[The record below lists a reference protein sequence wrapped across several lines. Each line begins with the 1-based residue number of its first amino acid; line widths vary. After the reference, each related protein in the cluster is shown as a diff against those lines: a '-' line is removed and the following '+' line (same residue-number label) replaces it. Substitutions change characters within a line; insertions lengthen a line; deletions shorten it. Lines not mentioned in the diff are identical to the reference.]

1 MINHIVYVHIG
12 KKIPDYIFDSIY
24 QTLFICP
31 ETKIYVILDESLIEY
46 FRNMIYKLNVNY
58 FVKQPITLNL
68 YVECIPIQILQVS
81 ERYTNYIN
89 NLPDSI
95 THFRDSFWIS
105 TTMRF
110 FYIES
115 FMKIF
120 KINNVFHLENDIML
134 YKNVNQLDIDKNKIY
149 MLKDSPNRV
158 IPSLLF
164 FPNNL
169 LLQEMNTN
177 IIEQL
182 KDIHVLLNDMQLLG
196 AYKNDNICYFSSDF
210 NDNLTYIVD
219 GAAIGQ
225 FLGGLDLRNLQE
237 FLIKSLEEQQLL
249 HYNNP
254 TKGFVN
260 ETSSF
265 KPDSITIFKN
275 KIFLKNMNFPVDLY
289 YAKREDDNNI
299 MLKQI
304 VNLHIHSKQ
313 LHEYSIINH
322 LKYSDIITGERVVSL
337 CDFIILTRNIFDYHE
352 NLNCFINNN
361 NNLIIVDD
369 FKTIN
374 MQYINSYIRL
384 LNKSIIKIFVYTH
397 IIDSFIKYILPYL
410 EFGIKYILYL
420 HNSDDCLTSEHM
432 NILMK
437 SKYIKIVY
445 SQNMNK
451 YMTEKFKLIPIGIAN
466 SMFEHGNLLQLYE
479 VISKTYYKKK
489 ENNLYIS
496 INPNTFEYRRNVLE
510 EIRKK
515 GNLFKI
521 NHNKPFKEY
530 LYELSSY
537 FFCLCIRGNGISCHR
552 EWECYYL
559 GVIPVIINNKY
570 TNTDAYVK
578 YLQKLNLPFFEIK
591 EENLDKYSN
600 DFFNEDLYNKILHK
614 CNSSP
619 YNLPALSIDYYK

>member
-12 KKIPDYIFDSIY
+12 KQLPDYIFDSIY
-24 QTLFICP
+24 QTLLICP
-31 ETKIYVILDESLIEY
+31 ETKIYVILDDSLIEY

-81 ERYTNYIN
+81 EKYTNYVN
-89 NLPDSI
+89 NLPDTI
-95 THFRDSFWIS
+95 THYRDSFWIS

-120 KINNVFHLENDIML
+120 KLTNVFHMENDIML
-134 YKNVNQLDIDKNKIY
+134 YKNVNQLDIDKTKIY

-164 FPNNL
+164 FPNSL
-169 LLQEMNTN
+169 LLQEMNIN

-182 KDIHVLLNDMQLLG
+182 KEMHVLLNDMQLLG
-196 AYKNDNICYFSSDF
+196 ACKNDNICYFSCDF

-225 FLGGLDLRNLQE
+225 FVGGLDLRNLPE
-237 FLIKSLEEQQLL
+237 FSIKSPEEQQLL

-260 ETSSF
+260 ETSLF
-265 KPDSITIFKN
+265 KPDSITILKN
-275 KIFLKNMNFPVDLY
+275 KIFLKNMKFPVDLY

-313 LHEYSIINH
+313 LYEYSIINH
-322 LKYSDIITGERVVSL
+322 LKYSDIITGDRVVSL
-337 CDFIILTRNIFDYHE
+337 CDFIILTRNILDYHQ

-384 LNKSIIKIFVYTH
+384 LNKSTIKIFVYTH
-397 IIDSFIKYILPYL
+397 IIESFVKYILPYL
-410 EFGIKYILYL
+410 EIGIKYILYL

-437 SKYIKIVY
+437 SKHVKIVY

-466 SMFEHGNLLQLYE
+466 SMFEHGNLLYLYE
-479 VISKTYYKKK
+479 VISKTYYIKKQ
-489 ENNLYIS
+489 NHLYIN

-530 LYELSSY
+530 LYELSSH
-537 FFCLCIRGNGISCHR
+537 FFCLCIRGNGISSHR

-614 CNSSP
+614 YNSSP
-619 YNLPALSIDYYK
+619 YNLPALRLDYYK

>member
-12 KKIPDYIFDSIY
+12 KQLPEYIFDSIY
-24 QTLFICP
+24 QTLLICP
-31 ETKIYVILDESLIEY
+31 ETKIYVIIDDSLIEY
-46 FRNMIYKLNVNY
+46 FRNTIYKLNVNY
-58 FVKQPITLNL
+58 FVKQPINLNL
-68 YVECIPIQILQVS
+68 TIECIPIQILQIPTN
-81 ERYTNYIN
+81 YTNYVN
-89 NLPDSI
+89 NISDDI
-95 THFRDSFWIS
+95 AHFRDSFWIS

-115 FMKIF
+115 FMRIF
-120 KINNVFHLENDIML
+120 KITNVFHMENDIML
-134 YKNVNQLDIDKNKIY
+134 YKNLNQLNIDKTKLY

-164 FPNNL
+164 FPNYVF
-169 LLQEMNTN
+169 LQEMNSN

-182 KDIHVLLNDMQLLG
+182 KVSHVLLNDMQLLG
-196 AYKNDNICYFSSDF
+196 AYKNENICYFSSDF
-210 NDNLTYIVD
+210 NDDLTYIVD
-219 GAAIGQ
+219 GAALGQ
-225 FLGGLDLRNLQE
+225 FIGGLDLRNIKE
-237 FLIKSLEEQQLL
+237 FSIKSPEEQLLL

-254 TKGFVN
+254 TKGFIN
-260 ETSSF
+260 ETSLF
-265 KPDSITIFKN
+265 KPDSITILQN
-275 KIFLKNMNFPVDLY
+275 KIFLKNMKFPIDLY
-289 YAKREDDNNI
+289 YAKQENNNNI
-299 MLKQI
+299 VLKQI

-322 LKYSDIITGERVVSL
+322 LKYSDIITGDRIVSL
-337 CDFIILTRNIFDYHE
+337 CDFIILTRNILDYHQ
-352 NLNCFINNN
+352 NLNYFINNN

-384 LNKSIIKIFVYTH
+384 LNKSTIKIFVYTH
-397 IIDSFIKYILPYL
+397 IIEPFIKYILPYL
-410 EFGIKYILYL
+410 ELSIKYVLYL
-420 HNSDDCLTSEHM
+420 HNSDDSLISEHM
-432 NILMK
+432 NILIK
-437 SKYIKIVY
+437 SKHVKIVY
-445 SQNMNK
+445 SQNMIK
-451 YMTEKFKLIPIGIAN
+451 YITEKIKLIPIGIAN
-466 SMFEHGNLLQLYE
+466 SMFEHGNLLHLYE
-479 VISKTYYKKK
+479 VISKTYYMKKQ
-489 ENNLYIS
+489 NHLYIN
-496 INPNTFEYRRNVLE
+496 INPNTYEYRKNVLE

-521 NHNKPFKEY
+521 NNNKSFKEY
-530 LYELSSY
+530 LYELSTY
-537 FFCLCIRGNGISCHR
+537 FFCLCVRGNGISCHR

-600 DFFNEDLYNKILHK
+600 DFFNEDLYNKILYK

-619 YNLPALSIDYYK
+619 YNLPALSIDYYR